1 MVGLALFLT
10 KADGMREWGRDRETD
25 RERKR
30 EKERGEKA
38 KKEMGRATKRAVIS
52 LLGNTKGH
60 NKTSPLFN

>member
-10 KADGMREWGRDRETD
+10 KADGMREWGRDRETERQ
-25 RERKR
+25 RERER
-30 EKERGEKA
+30 EEKA

>member
-10 KADGMREWGRDRETD
+10 KADGSGGVKTEM
-25 RERKR
+25 ERA
-30 EKERGEKA
+30 A
-38 KKEMGRATKRAVIS
+38 KKAVIS